1 MGKSLWSQTIAVALL
16 AAWLGLGAP
25 TLAGVGEAE
34 QVALTPGL
42 VQAMMAT
49 SEEMFKSRE
58 QEAGAS
64 EGEGEDEAGAAGQES
79 EPQELSAEAEAA
91 LDTLVRKHGFAGIA
105 EFERVSGSVMSALQ
119 AIELES
125 PETIAQIKDEMARL
139 QADASIPTAE
149 KDEMLGSLRQQLTP
163 PAIAIPAN
171 LDVVRPFRDELLDLL
186 EGGQPE

>member
-1 MGKSLWSQTIAVALL
+1 MPKSLWSQTIVAALL

-25 TLAGVGEAE
+25 PPAGAGEGE

-42 VQAMMAT
+42 VQAMMAA

-58 QEAGAS
+58 QEAG
-64 EGEGEDEAGAAGQES
+64 EGEDEAGAAGRDS
-79 EPQELSAEAEAA
+79 EPQELSAAAEAA

-125 PETIAQIKDEMARL
+125 PETIAQIKAEIARL
-139 QADASIPTAE
+139 QADASIPAAE

-171 LDVVRPFRDELLDLL
+171 LDVVRPFRDKLLDLL